1 MLYYIDIETDDASIK
16 DTEGKIFI
24 ALEDASR
31 EAMSC
36 LLEIMSGSELKYTSN
51 QISAS
56 VSDENG
62 TIVSKATLTL
72 TRETLI

>member
-1 MLYYIDIETDDASIK
+1 MLYYIVIATEDGLFQ

-36 LLEIMSGSELKYTSN
+36 LPEIMSGSDLKYRSN
-51 QISAS
+51 QLSAS
-56 VSDENG
+56 VRDETG
-62 TIVSKATLTL
+62 TIVFKATLSL
-72 TRETLI
+72 TSETLV